1 MSKIWGFLRETTE
14 AANKAG
20 IDITGLP
27 RTGLNEYLAVI
38 FPTTSDWI
46 HNKALSKSCRLR
58 PDYCSKS
65 LKLIVEFDGVQ
76 HFNNPIN
83 IILDKKK
90 TKIFQDLGYKVVRIP
105 YFLQLT
111 NDAVEILFNRKVEEC
126 LFDGKYPSLNLSNG
140 PAYLCPAGI
149 DLMARIFLDFPY
161 QREVN
166 IKALESYNNPELSGV
181 NYLKEAIEK
190 LEKAA

>member
-1 MSKIWGFLRETTE
+1 MAKVWGFLRETTE
-14 AANKAG
+14 AAKKAG
-20 IDITGLP
+20 IDVTGLP

-65 LKLIVEFDGVQ
+65 LKLVVEFDGIQ

-83 IILDKKK
+83 ILLDQKK

-111 NDAVEILFNRKVEEC
+111 NDAVEILFNRKVEER
-126 LFDGKYPSLNLSNG
+126 LFDGKYPSLNLTNS

-149 DLMARIFLDFPY
+149 ELMARIYLDFPY
-161 QREVN
+161 QRSIN
-166 IKALESYNNPELSGV
+166 ITALENYDNPILSGV
-181 NYLKEAIEK
+181 GFLKEAIAK
-190 LEKAA
+190 LDKS